1 MRNTAELVLVREEDV
16 SCIRSIIS
24 QRQFSI
30 AYQPIYSLIE
40 NRIAGLECLTRF
52 STLPSRP
59 TEEWFS
65 EAAEVGLGV
74 ELELAVMRMALA
86 SFPLLPAD
94 IYLAINVSPATLLSG
109 RLGSALSGVPA
120 DRIVLEI
127 TEHAHISDY
136 NELMRAFQPLR
147 NRGVRL
153 AVDDAGAGY
162 ASLRHI
168 LSLQPHFIKLDMS
181 LTRNID
187 SDGARRALASALI
200 EFAAKTGSEIVAE
213 GVETASELKALQ
225 ALGVKTAQG
234 YYLGRPTPLAG
245 VCGPT
250 HSTTEVPQQFAAAP

>member
-1 MRNTAELVLVREEDV
+1 LRNTAESALVREDDAL
-16 SCIRSIIS
+16 CIRTIIS

-40 NRIAGLECLTRF
+40 NRVAGLECLTRF

-86 SFPLLPAD
+86 GFPLLPAD
-94 IYLAINVSPATLLSG
+94 VYVAVNVSPATVLSG
-109 RLGSALSGVPA
+109 KLKGAIASVPA

-187 SDGARRALASALI
+187 SDTARRALASALI

-234 YYLGRPTPLAG
+234 YYLGRPMPLAG
-245 VCGPT
+245 VSAPT
-250 HSTTEVPQQFAAAP
+250 HISTEIPQLATAP